1 MRALRRQCRR
11 LLSRIKPGQVDWPGP
26 NRHSVEE
33 LIGLV
38 LIDLDRLSSR
48 DRIREK
54 APAPFAV
61 EFMDKRL
68 ARRLSAKYPVEAAGV
83 EIDRR
88 FAAAIVLGPGT
99 RDASFGQ
106 VLTRLE
112 SRVVE
117 LATALRA
124 GRLAT

>member
-11 LLSRIKPGQVDWPGP
+11 LLSRIRPGQVEWSGP
-26 NRHSVEE
+26 DGQTIGE

-48 DRIREK
+48 DRIREN

-68 ARRLSAKYPVEAAGV
+68 ARRLAAKYSLDVVAV

-88 FAAAIVLGPGT
+88 FAAAIALGPAL

-112 SRVVE
+112 SRLVE
-117 LATALRA
+117 LATVLAA